1 MAAIDDLIAHN
12 RSLEHP
18 AAEEPPS
25 SAPARRV
32 AIVTCMDARIDLQ
45 HALGIR
51 SGDAHVLRNAG
62 GIVTD
67 DMIRSLAISQRRLG
81 TSEVMMIHHTDC
93 GMLGLSEAA
102 FRNELQR
109 ESGLA
114 PTFSI
119 GSFAD
124 LEEDLRQSV
133 WSVRR
138 SPYLPFREVVRGF
151 VYDVTT
157 HRVREIEI

>member
-1 MAAIDDLIAHN
+1 
-12 RSLEHP
+12 
-18 AAEEPPS
+18 
-25 SAPARRV
+25 
-32 AIVTCMDARIDLQ
+32 
-45 HALGIR
+45 
-51 SGDAHVLRNAG
+51 
-62 GIVTD
+62 
-67 DMIRSLAISQRRLG
+67 
-81 TSEVMMIHHTDC
+81 MIHHTDC